1 MYDETVCIIC
11 DDPFCC
17 WSPSANA
24 PLFLPTPISLGTPKN
39 KNIGYYTITSIN
51 YQKGLDMLQS
61 MSLVCVTS
69 SFLALYILVCKIV
82 NKYRLR

>member
-17 WSPSANA
+17 CSPSANA
-24 PLFLPTPISLGTPKN
+24 PPFLPTPISLGAPKN
-39 KNIGYYTITSIN
+39 KNIGYTITSIN

-61 MSLVCVTS
+61 MYLVCVTS
-69 SFLALYILVCKIV
+69 SFLALYILDCKIE